1 VPDESS
7 GDQLVAAL
15 VLVGELSPAAF
26 EAFLDEQAD
35 LGAKSRPRFVR
46 LLPTLPRTATN
57 KVLKRELR
65 VEPLTGG
72 ELWVREERGT
82 SYTQEG

>member
-15 VLVGELSPAAF
+15 VLVGDLSPQGL
-26 EAFLDEQAD
+26 ERFLDGQRD
-35 LGAKSRPRFVR
+35 LGSKSRPRFVR
-46 LLPTLPRTATN
+46 VLDTLPRTATN

-65 VEPLTGG
+65 HQPLEGQV
-72 ELWVREERGT
+72 WVRQERGT
-82 SYTQEG
+82 SYSHA